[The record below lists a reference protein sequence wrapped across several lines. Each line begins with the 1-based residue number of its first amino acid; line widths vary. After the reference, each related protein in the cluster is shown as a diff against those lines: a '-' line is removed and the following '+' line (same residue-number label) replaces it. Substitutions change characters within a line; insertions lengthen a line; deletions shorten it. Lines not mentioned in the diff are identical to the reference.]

1 MLIMYMCW
9 GSLVRDVYSVMMIQK
24 IRKKVDNSDSK
35 TCFSMAKM
43 KPALDFPCDICPR
56 YWQHIECLGHF
67 EVEIIDSLDS
77 SVRQTRSRES
87 QRSYCWQNPSN

>member
-1 MLIMYMCW
+1 MSAYITLNVHVLEQPGEGNIFSPEKKKRSCV
-9 GSLVRDVYSVMMIQK
+9 SNSK
-24 IRKKVDNSDSK
+24 IRLSL
-35 TCFSMAKM
+35 AKM

-56 YWQHIECLGHF
+56 YCQHIECLGHF

-87 QRSYCWQNPSN
+87 QRSNC

>member
-1 MLIMYMCW
+1 MYMSW
-9 GSLVRDVYSVMMIQK
+9 GSLVREIYSVVTPKKEKKLCDSNSK
-24 IRKKVDNSDSK
+24 IRLSL
-35 TCFSMAKM
+35 AKM
-43 KPALDFPCDICPR
+43 KPALDFPCDICPH